1 MKRPLD
7 LIYAVDE
14 TPPWRERLALAAQH
28 VFVLSVGWIFIVLTV
43 TIGGGTSA
51 QAGDVIRM
59 SMIASGVATILQART
74 RGPVGSGFLCPFSA
88 GPAYISASVAAGTAG
103 GLPLVFGMTAI
114 AGLFEGLLSRLSRR
128 LRVLFPPEVT
138 GLVVATVGI
147 ELVGL
152 GAPRFIGLDPVTR
165 HLDPRAFT
173 VALITLAA
181 MIVPTVW
188 GRGKWRLYPVLLG
201 VAVGYTVASLFGL
214 LHPRPSAARYWQC
227 PG

>member
-1 MKRPLD
+1 M
-7 LIYAVDE
+7 
-14 TPPWRERLALAAQH
+14 
-28 VFVLSVGWIFIVLTV
+28 

-51 QAGDVIRM
+51 QAADVIRM

-138 GLVVATVGI
+138 GLVVAMVGI

-152 GAPRFIGLDPVTR
+152 GAPRFIGLDPATR
-165 HLDPRAFT
+165 HPDPRAFT

-188 GRGKWRLYPVLLG
+188 GRGKLAALPG
-201 VAVGYTVASLFGL
+201 AVGSGRSATRS
-214 LHPRPSAARYWQC
+214 RPCSACSPPIICGRRWRC
-227 PG
+227 PA